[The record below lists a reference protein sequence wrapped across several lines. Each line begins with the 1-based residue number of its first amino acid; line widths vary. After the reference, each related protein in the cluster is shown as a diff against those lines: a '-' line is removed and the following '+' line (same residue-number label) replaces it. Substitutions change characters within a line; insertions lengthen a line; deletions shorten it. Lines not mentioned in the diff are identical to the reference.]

1 MRKKVSFLSIPLVIF
16 ILAFSTVVA
25 DKTLMILD
33 ITVSEAHTL
42 IDDRKDAPDFII
54 LDVRTEAEYLE
65 RHIESALNI
74 DYRGE
79 DFYGR
84 LEELDRD
91 DTYLLYCRS
100 GRRSRRA
107 LEIMKE
113 LGFRSIYHLSKG
125 FMSWQEEDL
134 PFSK

>member
-1 MRKKVSFLSIPLVIF
+1 MRKKATFLSIPLVIF
-16 ILAFSTVVA
+16 ILAYSIVVA

-33 ITVSEAHTL
+33 ITASDAHAL
-42 IDDRKDAPDFII
+42 IDDRKDTPDFVI

-65 RHIESALNI
+65 RYIENALNI

-84 LEELDRD
+84 LDELDRD

-125 FMSWQEEDL
+125 FMSWQEKGL